1 MARKFGAVMAATLQP
16 AGWANARRTAPAC
29 RFLLVLAIVAATP
42 GRAAPQIPQL
52 PIDPQ
57 QIDALRDGLR
67 DQDNQDR
74 PRAAQIYS
82 GPLLE
87 GEISRTDYLLGPGD
101 ILTLSV
107 FGYRSETY
115 SLSVAP
121 EGTVAIPAVGV
132 VRVGRMNLEQAQ
144 QAVARQVRRF
154 NRDAEVNLSLAAVR
168 SFKVFLVGD
177 VESPGAREAT
187 PVTRVSELF
196 ALRHETQTAR
206 PETTMRNPDGII
218 HRNVTV
224 RRTNGTVIDAD
235 LARFLNL
242 GELEHNPLLREG
254 DVVTIPRV
262 NRTVTLLGQVAY
274 PGNYEYRPTDTL
286 AELLRIANGGD
297 LFRADAADT
306 LRLMRFSQ
314 DPRGSVI
321 VLALTEATDGVGR
334 QLQVE
339 PFDAI
344 FVPRVGRYRQYTTAV
359 IDGEVVRPGTY
370 PIEPEVTTIRD
381 LVEMAGGFTPEASL
395 IDAVLRR
402 EPVNRLRDNARLEN
416 VPPEFLTR
424 NELRIIQVTGRADER
439 TVVVDFRRLFDEQ
452 ADVFDVPLQSGD
464 RIHVP
469 PHRAEVTVLGA
480 VGRPGIVSYQPGL
493 SVDGF
498 VAVAGGYNR
507 RADRNSVVVLRAA
520 SGGQLDRREVET
532 LDPGDQIIV
541 PFREPVTFLERTQQ
555 VSAVVNTVAG
565 FVIAVYGISQIW
577 RGN

>member
-1 MARKFGAVMAATLQP
+1 MLRDLAAVMDPTLRP
-16 AGWANARRTAPAC
+16 VGWAETRRTTLAY
-29 RFLLVLAIVAATP
+29 RFLLILAFVAATP
-42 GRAAPQIPQL
+42 GRAAPQFPQL
-52 PIDPQ
+52 PIDPR
-57 QIDALRDGLR
+57 QIEQLRGGLR
-67 DQDNQDR
+67 DQVDPDR
-74 PRAAQIYS
+74 PSAAQIHT

-101 ILTLSV
+101 ILTLSI
-107 FGYRSETY
+107 FGYRSDTY

-121 EGTVAIPAVGV
+121 EGTVVIPAAGV

-154 NRDAEVNLSLAAVR
+154 NREAEVNLSLAAVR

-177 VESPGAREAT
+177 VENPGAREAT

-196 ALRHETQTAR
+196 ALRHNTQTPR
-206 PETTMRNPDGII
+206 PQTTMRDPEGII

-224 RRTNGTVIDAD
+224 RRTNGTVIHAD

-262 NRTVTLLGQVAY
+262 DRTVTVQGQVAY
-274 PGNYEYRPTDTL
+274 PGEYEYRPTDTL
-286 AELLRIANGGD
+286 AELLRIVNGGD
-297 LFRADAADT
+297 SFRADAADT

-314 DPRGSVI
+314 DDPRGSVI
-321 VLALTEATDGVGR
+321 AIALTEASDGVGR
-334 QLQVE
+334 QLRIE

-370 PIEPEVTTIRD
+370 PIQPEVTTIRD
-381 LVEMAGGFTPEASL
+381 LVDMAGGFTPEASL
-395 IDAVLRR
+395 IDAVLTR
-402 EPVNRLRDNARLEN
+402 EPVIRPRDDVRRLEN

-424 NELRIIQVTGRADER
+424 DQLRIAQVTGRADDR
-439 TVVVDFRRLFDEQ
+439 TVVVDFRRLFEQ
-452 ADVFDVPLQSGD
+452 DADLYDVPLQSGD

-469 PHRAEVTVLGA
+469 PHRSQVTVLGA

-493 SVDGF
+493 SVDDF

-520 SGGQLDRREVET
+520 SGSQLDRREVET

-541 PFREPVTFLERTQQ
+541 PFREPVTAMQRMQQ
-555 VSAVVNTVAG
+555 VGGIVNTVAG
-565 FVIAVYGISQIW
+565 VVIAIYTITRIW
-577 RGN
+577 